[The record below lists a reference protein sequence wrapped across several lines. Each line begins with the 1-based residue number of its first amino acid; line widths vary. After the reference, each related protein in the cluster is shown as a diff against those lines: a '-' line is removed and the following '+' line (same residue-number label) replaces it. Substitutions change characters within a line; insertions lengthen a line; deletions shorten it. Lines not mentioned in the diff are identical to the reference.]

1 VRPRSSEVAD
11 VLETLEP
18 IAGSDNRG
26 PAALN
31 LSNKKIHEKGKR
43 TVRNGSPFHSQ
54 ENGEI
59 S

>member
-11 VLETLEP
+11 VLENLEP

-31 LSNKKIHEKGKR
+31 PSNKKNHEKGEG
-43 TVRNGSPFHSQ
+43 TVRDGSPFHSQ
-54 ENGEI
+54 ENGEN
-59 S
+59 